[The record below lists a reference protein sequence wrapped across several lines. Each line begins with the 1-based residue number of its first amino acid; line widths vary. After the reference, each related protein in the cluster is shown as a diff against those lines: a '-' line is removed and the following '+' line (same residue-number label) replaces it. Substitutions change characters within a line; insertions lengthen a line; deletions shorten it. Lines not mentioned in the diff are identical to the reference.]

1 MTLAS
6 ANYRR
11 SPSCEFI
18 RISADGNSYYQ
29 EVNMTTPQNQLYV
42 LADRIK
48 NLTELFECEDDEDSI
63 FETIR
68 QIDLRIKDVRS
79 SQLRQEYTMDLILK
93 LMSKHESS

>member
-1 MTLAS
+1 
-6 ANYRR
+6 
-11 SPSCEFI
+11 
-18 RISADGNSYYQ
+18 
-29 EVNMTTPQNQLYV
+29 MTTPQNQLYV

-48 NLTELFECEDDEDSI
+48 NLTELFECEEDEDSI